1 MANYLAVELYTRIL
15 LDPLK
20 SIADITEEN
29 RTIKQRI
36 SKINSE
42 LTIFYIEMVWIGT
55 YQYSF
60 I

>member
-1 MANYLAVELYTRIL
+1 MANYLAVELYTHTFRSKV
-15 LDPLK
+15 K